1 MTERMGN
8 ISNREHSAIFAL
20 QGDIIIFS
28 KRDLSLL
35 NTGHMGVLRKSSG
48 EGVSIRRY
56 TRNDLLE
63 AIHNNPALARKI
75 VKAIAERRIGHIT
88 DDNVLHLHEA
98 RAASMRK
105 IGLERFV
112 YKDTK
117 SALQLQRTEGD
128 EGVKLEG
135 IQEKQ
140 YSEYFAEI
148 MAILAGEATIQE
160 SSKDRATIQKDVPT
174 TKTSGLDLSE
184 PSLKPINKKSSK
196 PQPIASSASEED
208 KITESVRSEK
218 RKAWEDD
225 QRKSNIAAEKIR
237 KSIKKDQAHTEILKE
252 VIKSEQHR
260 YNVGK

>member
-1 MTERMGN
+1 MTERIGN
-8 ISNREHSAIFAL
+8 ISHQEHSAIFSL
-20 QGDIIIFS
+20 HGDIIVFS
-28 KRDLSLL
+28 KKDLNLL
-35 NTGHMGVLRKSSG
+35 NTGNMGVLRKSSG

-63 AIHNNPALARKI
+63 AIHSNPALARKI

-88 DDNVLHLHEA
+88 SDNVLHLHEA

-117 SALQLQRTEGD
+117 SPLQLQITDGD

-135 IQEKQ
+135 IEEKQ

-148 MAILAGEATIQE
+148 MAILAGEAALQE
-160 SSKDRATIQKDVPT
+160 SSKDRTTIQKEVPT

-184 PSLKPINKKSSK
+184 PALKPTNKKSSK
-196 PQPIASSASEED
+196 PQAITSSESEED

-218 RKAWEDD
+218 RKAWEAD
-225 QRKSNIAAEKIR
+225 QRKSDIAAEKIK
-237 KSIKKDQAHTEILKE
+237 KSIKKDQEHTEILKDA
-252 VIKSEQHR
+252 IKSEQQ
-260 YNVGK
+260 